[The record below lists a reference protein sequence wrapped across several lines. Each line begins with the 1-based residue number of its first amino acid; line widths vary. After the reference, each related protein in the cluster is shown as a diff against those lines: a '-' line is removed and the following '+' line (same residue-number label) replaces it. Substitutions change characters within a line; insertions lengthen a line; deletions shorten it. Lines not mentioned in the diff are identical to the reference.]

1 MQCVTHP
8 LMLNVDSL
16 QSALRHDDSRAFRE
30 AYRSAEAKQRA
41 LLPATTVA
49 ALLRS
54 AVVSDAVACVTF
66 LVHECNADVVN
77 ARDFA
82 DRSLLWQAAARSPA
96 LVDTILKCRG
106 IDVNAMDSAG
116 AYGTPLMHAARA
128 GSKENVRLL
137 LDAGADANLCTPS
150 TRDTA
155 LIVAVKA
162 HDQSTL
168 VRLLLAAG
176 ARVNDV
182 DAKRRTAM
190 HWAANFCRDRC
201 ARALLVYG
209 ADCSVVDERNE
220 TPLMLAQRFRRAH
233 DPVLSLLQV
242 PPRQQLRSLLFKIA
256 VALKDLELPV
266 LLVLLIFEQA
276 AHPLLE
282 FLPTMHVQWEIARK
296 VRETSAK

>member
-1 MQCVTHP
+1 MP
-8 LMLNVDSL
+8 
-16 QSALRHDDSRAFRE
+16 
-30 AYRSAEAKQRA
+30 
-41 LLPATTVA
+41 PTTVA

-66 LVHECNADVVN
+66 LVNECNADVVN
-77 ARDFA
+77 ARDFV
-82 DRSLLWQAAARSPA
+82 DRSLLWQAAVRSPA
-96 LVDTILKCRG
+96 LVETLLKCRG

-116 AYGTPLMHAARA
+116 LYGTPLMHAARS

-150 TRDTA
+150 TRETA

-168 VRLLLAAG
+168 VRMLLGAG
-176 ARVNDV
+176 ARVNDC

-201 ARALLVYG
+201 ARTLLVFG
-209 ADCSVVDERNE
+209 ADCSLVDDRND
-220 TPLMLAQRFRRAH
+220 TPLMLAQRLRRAH
-233 DPVLSLLQV
+233 DPVLSLLHV
-242 PPRQQLRSLLFKIA
+242 PPRQQMRSLLFKIA

-276 AHPLLE
+276 AHPLQE
-282 FLPTMHVQWEIARK
+282 FMPTMHVQWEIARK
-296 VRETSAK
+296 VRETKFDEQS